1 MFKDAR
7 GQGVYNVFPGIENGQ
22 INVSITYPGVVRAFH
37 RHWFQEDN
45 WHIVSG
51 QFEVVLAYEHPRVFV
66 ENREVTEPTDI
77 QILYL
82 GPGESVNIPRL
93 VWHGFRI
100 LGTEPGILL
109 YYVTNKFDPDK
120 PDEERAPWDKFHDWK
135 TIFK

>member
-7 GQGVYNVFPGIENGQ
+7 GRGSYDVFPGIENGQ

-51 QFEVVLAYEHPRVFV
+51 QFEVVL
-66 ENREVTEPTDI
+66 VTEVDPVIGDDKI
-77 QILYL
+77 EVLYL
-82 GPGESVNIPRL
+82 GPGEGVTIPRF
-93 VWHGFRI
+93 VWHGFRV

-120 PDEERAPWDKFHDWK
+120 PDEERVPWDNFYAWE
-135 TIFK
+135 TEFK